1 MTAGYNHLGKS
12 DACFHLLGAVGEA
25 HVKVTPTETMKGL
38 CPPVE
43 WLRILF
49 EGAEFPPSLGMYYM
63 PQKPEEIIVPDQH
76 VLRVTSCVRQR
87 PKVSVGFPLRKS
99 AFNAQ
104 AQALGIGQGDIDSR
118 RMVVRVCQGKDRKE
132 RYVMQMRDFDKGRGA
147 G

>member
-1 MTAGYNHLGKS
+1 
-12 DACFHLLGAVGEA
+12 
-25 HVKVTPTETMKGL
+25 L
-38 CPPVE
+38 CPTT
-43 WLRILF
+43 
-49 EGAEFPPSLGMYYM
+49 G
-63 PQKPEEIIVPDQH
+63 QKCQA
-76 VLRVTSCVRQR
+76 
-87 PKVSVGFPLRKS
+87 VSPLRKS